1 MLQDEYYLKDFYI
14 VFNDN
19 DFQIMCSNKKYHN
32 DDIVYKTLVDNYIQA
47 SIEYDKK
54 QLKAKKNEKVDSS
67 KVSEAINAL
76 AKYKDEL
83 HRKYVLNCV
92 KEINITDEDIRDMI
106 CDGILNGKI
115 LKDILKFK
123 GLIKSEVE

>member
-1 MLQDEYYLKDFYI
+1 MNYDEMLNEARK
-14 VFNDN
+14 
-19 DFQIMCSNKKYHN
+19 SNERLYN

-47 SIEYDKK
+47 SIAYDKK
-54 QLKAKKNEKVDSS
+54 QLKAKKNEKIDSS

-83 HRKYVLNCV
+83 HREYVLNFV
-92 KEINITDEDIRDMI
+92 KKINLTNEDIRDMI
-106 CDGILNGKI
+106 CDGILNSKI

>member
-1 MLQDEYYLKDFYI
+1 MNYDEMLNEARKSSEKLY
-14 VFNDN
+14 
-19 DFQIMCSNKKYHN
+19 N

-54 QLKAKKNEKVDSS
+54 QLKAKKNENVDSS

-83 HRKYVLNCV
+83 HRKNVLALV
-92 KEINITDEDIRDMI
+92 EYINLTNEDIRDMM
-106 CDGILNGKI
+106 CEGILDSKVI
-115 LKDILKFK
+115 EKILKFK
-123 GLIKSEVE
+123 KIIGN